1 MNENGSVNISVENGI
16 AEIEFFHP
24 KSNSLPGIV
33 LKKIAESFLS
43 IGNREDVKV
52 IVLKSRGDK
61 AFCAGASFDELIAID
76 TFEKGKE
83 FFMGFGRVI
92 NAMRKCRQLIIARV
106 QGKAVGGGVGIIAAS
121 DYSIAIEDASVKLS
135 ELAVGIGPFVV
146 GPAVEIKI
154 GKSAFAEMTID
165 FDWRS
170 AEWALQKGLFNKV
183 VSNSEQL
190 DSEVNKLAQKLS
202 MSNPEAMH
210 QLKKVMW
217 LGSENWDELL
227 EKRAEISGQQ
237 VLSDFTKK
245 YIQSFQVKN

>member
-146 GPAVEIKI
+146 GPAVENKI